1 MAGMKPQHVAALP
14 LRGVVGR
21 IEIRPTPANDSFV
34 RRYWHQ
40 VKAFCFLFTKPSGPP
55 RVMMG
60 PGLVPIP
67 MDGTLLKAAL
77 SSIENAYAFDLRVS

>member
-1 MAGMKPQHVAALP
+1 
-14 LRGVVGR
+14 
-21 IEIRPTPANDSFV
+21 
-34 RRYWHQ
+34 
-40 VKAFCFLFTKPSGPP
+40 
-55 RVMMG
+55 MMS